1 MHHRA
6 DDGMAQARA
15 FDMVGTHP
23 LTSEARAAARS
34 SLMLRMA
41 KLVCQ
46 SGEYLCVVRDV
57 SAEGVGLRFLHAVPP
72 EPRII
77 LTLANGAT
85 YPVERV
91 WQGKQQA
98 GFRFASPV
106 EIDEFI
112 HEPSP
117 FASREVR
124 LSIRTAAKVE
134 AAGLLHDA
142 EVKDLSKGGAM
153 IASVIPFAVGSR
165 VALATKGI
173 QRRMVDVCWR
183 RGDMHGLSFAEPM
196 TTAELAEV
204 ALLLQPFE
212 AVQDGGEVQAA

>member
-1 MHHRA
+1 MTA
-6 DDGMAQARA
+6 LLPVLPDARSA
-15 FDMVGTHP
+15 P
-23 LTSEARAAARS
+23 RS

-46 SGEYLCVVRDV
+46 SGEYLCIVRDV
-57 SAEGVGLRFLHAVPP
+57 SADGVGLRFLHAVPP

-77 LTLANGAT
+77 LALANGAT

-91 WQGKQQA
+91 WSGKQQA
-98 GFRFASPV
+98 GYRFSCPV
-106 EIDEFI
+106 DVDEFI

-117 FASREVR
+117 FENREVR

-134 AAGLLHDA
+134 AGGLLHDA
-142 EVKDLSKGGAM
+142 EVRDLSKGGAM
-153 IASVIPFAVGSR
+153 ITSATPLAVGSR
-165 VALATKGI
+165 AALTAKGI
-173 QRRMVDVCWR
+173 QRRLADVCWR
-183 RGDMHGLSFAEPM
+183 KGEMHGLSFVEPM

-212 AVQDGGEVQAA
+212 AGQDGGAVQAA